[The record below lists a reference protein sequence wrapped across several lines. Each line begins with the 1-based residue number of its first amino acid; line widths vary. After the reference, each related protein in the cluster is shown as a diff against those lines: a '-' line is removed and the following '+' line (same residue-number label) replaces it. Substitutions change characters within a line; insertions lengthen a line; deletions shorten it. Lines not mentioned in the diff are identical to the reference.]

1 MRMKTNLK
9 WTILGGGNGG
19 QTTAGHLGMMGFDVT
34 IYDIFEET
42 IEAISKQGGI
52 FLEDALTGFGKVKS
66 ATTNIEEA
74 LQDADVVLVT
84 VPATAHQLV
93 AKSCA
98 PYLKDGQII
107 VLNPAATFGSLAF
120 EKILKDEGCTAN
132 VTLAETNTLLYGCRI
147 IEPGRT
153 QVFGLKNR
161 ILLAALPATETARV
175 VAAMQ
180 VAFPQFV
187 AADSILITSFDNTN
201 PILHT
206 ATTLLNTGTIESDR
220 EWHFYIDGFTPSIGR
235 FVESMD
241 EERLAIGRA
250 LGLDLL
256 SCREQL
262 EVEYNVFA
270 DTLADS
276 IRKNPVYQDI
286 KGQKALD
293 TRYLSEDIPMGLVPF
308 VELGKLLEL
317 PTARMESIVDLA
329 QLVLERDL
337 MKNARTLK
345 NLGIDDMTSTEFLQ
359 YVQTGQRS

>member
-1 MRMKTNLK
+1 MNKDLK

-19 QTTAGHLGMMGFDVT
+19 QTTAGHLGSMGFDVT

-42 IEAISKQGGI
+42 IKAIAEQGGI
-52 FLEDALTGFGKVKS
+52 YLEDALTGFGKVS
-66 ATTNIEEA
+66 CATTNIEEA
-74 LQDADVVLVT
+74 LREADIILVT
-84 VPATAHQLV
+84 VPATAHQMV

-107 VLNPAATFGSLAF
+107 ILNPAATFGSLAF
-120 EKILKDEGCTAN
+120 EKTLKDEGCTAN

-161 ILLAALPATETARV
+161 ILLAALPATETTRV
-175 VAAMQ
+175 VTTLQ
-180 VAFPQFV
+180 VAFPQFI

-206 ATTLLNTGTIESDR
+206 ATTLFNTGTIESNR
-220 EWHFYIDGFTPSIGR
+220 EWHFYVDGFTPSIGR

-256 SCREQL
+256 SCRQQF
-262 EVEYNVFA
+262 EVEYNVFEN
-270 DTLADS
+270 TLADS
-276 IRKNPVYQDI
+276 VRRNPVYRDI
-286 KGQKALD
+286 KGQKTLD

-308 VELGKLLEL
+308 VALGKLLEL
-317 PTARMESIVDLA
+317 PTERMEAIIDLA
-329 QLVLERDL
+329 QLVLDRDL
-337 MKNARTLK
+337 MTNARTLK
-345 NLGIDDMTSTEFLQ
+345 NLGIDDMTAKEFLL
-359 YVQTGQRS
+359 YVQTGQRT